1 MMVNGALRREALEE
15 NHLAGT
21 NRWGIAAAG
30 ILMQMALGAVY
41 A

>member
-1 MMVNGALRREALEE
+1 MIEFEPASGALFE
-15 NHLAGT
+15 NRASTT

-30 ILMQMALGAVY
+30 FLMQMALGAVY